1 MTEVQGGQDKTT
13 SPGGAP
19 LVRNRT
25 EGHVI
30 ACDGERAII
39 AAEAG
44 KQAAGSDDYWA
55 VGQMISIRVDDARLV
70 GLIFKVDVPVETW
83 DNAAKNM
90 IHVHVEMVGQVAT
103 DARGKTTFSSG
114 IANYPF
120 MGAIAHRIRS
130 ADLQAIYANVSPN
143 AVRIGELTQERSI
156 PALLDVDR
164 LLARHFAIVGT
175 TGVGKSTAVTLV
187 LRKVV
192 EKRPDIRVLL
202 LDPHNEF
209 TTAFADQ
216 AITVDA
222 NRLDLPFWMFRL
234 EEFAEVVFRGR
245 TPVPNELDAL
255 RDLIPVAKERYRRS
269 EGGGGAASVLKKER
283 DTTAL
288 TADTPVPYRMV
299 DLLSL
304 IDARAGKLDG
314 KADRPHLRALHNRL
328 EALLNDPRFRFMFG
342 SKTVSDTMPA
352 ILSHVFRIPQ
362 NGKPICVFD
371 MSNLPSEVVNSVVSV
386 FCRMSFDLALNS
398 DGALQTLVVC
408 EEAHR
413 YIPASQDAGFWPTRQ
428 AIARI
433 AKEGRK
439 YGVYL
444 GVVTQRP
451 GELDQTILSQCNT
464 IFAMR
469 LGNEHDQEI
478 IKLAIT
484 GAARSLTNFLS
495 SIANRE
501 CIAFGEAF
509 QSPMRMVFETIAE
522 KDLPGAHIYEQ
533 QARLKSGSADIS
545 LHNIL
550 RRIRNDDTV
559 EDDDGPD
566 SWLEDSQS
574 FGAEF
579 DAETLAAAVAA
590 PAGVL
595 EKLQSAP
602 REGLRSAAA
611 ARDAAG
617 AGNLRAQFASPPPL
631 EERRAGPA
639 FSYQSE
645 TTAQR
650 PAPYGNEGSR
660 MFRAKSPPPPPAREP
675 SSGEGREGNSLIRD
689 FRSRR

>member
-1 MTEVQGGQDKTT
+1 MNDVVAGGAPAFQDKE
-13 SPGGAP
+13 PKMP

-30 ACDGERAII
+30 GCDGERAII

-55 VGQMISIRVDDARLV
+55 VGQMISIRVGDSRLV
-70 GLIFKVDVPVETW
+70 GLIFHVDVPGKAWHGET
-83 DNAAKNM
+83 KNT
-90 IHVHVEMVGQVAT
+90 IHVHVELVGQVSA
-103 DARGKTTFSSG
+103 DSDGQLQFSTG

-120 MGAIAHRIRS
+120 MGAIAHRIRAS
-130 ADLQAIYANVSPN
+130 DLKAIYDNVAPN
-143 AVRIGELTQERSI
+143 AVAIGELTQERSI
-156 PALLDVDR
+156 PALIDIDK
-164 LLARHFAIVGT
+164 LLARHFAVVGT
-175 TGVGKSTAVTLV
+175 TGVGKSTAVTLL

-209 TTAFADQ
+209 TTAFADK

-234 EEFAEVVFRGR
+234 EEFAEVIFRGR
-245 TPVPNELDAL
+245 TAIPNEIDAL
-255 RDLIPVAKERYRRS
+255 RDLIPLAKERFRRG
-269 EGGGGAASVLKKER
+269 EGNAASPSMLKKDREV
-283 DTTAL
+283 TAL

-299 DLLSL
+299 DLLQL
-304 IDARAGKLDG
+304 LDERVGQLDG
-314 KADRPHLRALHNRL
+314 KADRPHLRALRNRL
-328 EALLNDPRFRFMFG
+328 ESLLNDPRFRFMFG
-342 SKTVSDTMPA
+342 AKTVSDTMPV
-352 ILSHVFRIPQ
+352 ILSHVFRVPQ

-386 FCRMSFDLALNS
+386 FCRMAFDLALNS
-398 DGALQTLVVC
+398 DGGLQTLVVC

-413 YIPASQDAGFWPTRQ
+413 YIPAHNESGFWPTRQ

-451 GELDQTILSQCNT
+451 GELDSTILSQCNT

-469 LGNEHDQEI
+469 LGNENDQAI

-495 SIANRE
+495 SVANRE

-509 QSPMRMVFETIAE
+509 QSPMRMMFETIAK
-522 KDLPGAHIYEQ
+522 KDLPGAHIYEH
-533 QARLKSGSADIS
+533 QARLQAGHTEIS
-545 LHNIL
+545 LPDVL
-550 RRIRNDDTV
+550 RRMRNMADCEADDFST
-559 EDDDGPD
+559 E
-566 SWLEDSQS
+566 L
-574 FGAEF
+574 F
-579 DAETLAAAVAA
+579 DAPAQSAGAFDREALLAAVTTRLN
-590 PAGVL
+590 AGDD
-595 EKLQSAP
+595 
-602 REGLRSAAA
+602 RRGLR
-611 ARDAAG
+611 
-617 AGNLRAQFASPPPL
+617 
-631 EERRAGPA
+631 
-639 FSYQSE
+639 E
-645 TTAQR
+645 TV
-650 PAPYGNEGSR
+650 
-660 MFRAKSPPPPPAREP
+660 PPPARPSPSGGIASSRGFPQERFDPAGVERDSTKWRNDARPGFRPNDGDGTRKPRTNAPAPEP
-675 SSGEGREGNSLIRD
+675 DLQDDDGRKGNSLIRD